1 MKKPSLRVSKWMGDI
16 PVEAECTACAGVRF
30 NVRPISHR
38 PNREEYQKSLQSA
51 FTAHMK
57 NVHSQEDANEGSRDR
72 QGSHGTSLGPPFAP
86 QRLLSRKLSTTR
98 REKCRP
104 GS

>member
-51 FTAHMK
+51 FDAHLK
-57 NVHSQEDANEGSRDR
+57 NVHPQQHADERA
-72 QGSHGTSLGPPFAP
+72 LGIA
-86 QRLLSRKLSTTR
+86 KETT
-98 REKCRP
+98 EP
-104 GS
+104 A

>member
-30 NVRPISHR
+30 KVSPISHR

-51 FTAHMK
+51 FDALVKNAHRG
-57 NVHSQEDANEGSRDR
+57 EDAIEGPKSAGQAAD
-72 QGSHGTSLGPPFAP
+72 PA
-86 QRLLSRKLSTTR
+86 
-98 REKCRP
+98 
-104 GS
+104 